1 MRRRGSL
8 KPNRESQKL
17 KMSNSASSL
26 QNLVGIYGN
35 NENKNGKKLARVS
48 SAQSFLTGLRSFN
61 KMAGSHA

>member
-1 MRRRGSL
+1 
-8 KPNRESQKL
+8 
-17 KMSNSASSL
+17 MSNSASSL